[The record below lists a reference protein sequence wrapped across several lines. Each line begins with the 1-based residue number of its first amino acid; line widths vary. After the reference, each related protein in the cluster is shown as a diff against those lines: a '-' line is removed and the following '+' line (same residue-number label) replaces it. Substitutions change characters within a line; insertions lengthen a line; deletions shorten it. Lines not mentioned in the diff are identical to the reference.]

1 MREAN
6 IAPVLFVRGVR
17 DGGSLMISRVSG
29 ALVHMTSLPYI
40 SRDLVTALATIRH
53 PSLAPIYTI
62 QLENKGPSRVFSG
75 YTLQPSLKRRLD
87 LALDK
92 TVATKYAIPAKDPFS
107 SAVLSFL
114 YTDLVELLSY
124 VLSEYADKRIFLSH
138 DAIKTLLDNIIDIA
152 CLRLDNY
159 GILRVQLDLK
169 RYVDYDTLSSISEH
183 PLGFTH
189 NLSALED
196 YVFYQLGKLLL
207 SLTFF
212 NREASYKHEKRLS
225 LKEEL
230 SNLKLCTIYSNALY
244 HLVTCKDAD
253 RRLSSLKAN
262 EYYRSMMATSYIRRG
277 MHIVSQ
283 NGYSIYPL
291 HRAVAAG
298 DVAHVRLLSRVC
310 AGHHHQDAKS
320 CFLLSLETLVE
331 HAADLSFLH
340 NLAVFVPKL
349 YSLAIQSFH
358 LYHLQHSVEHISAA
372 RLQVNMTGNNMSCLI
387 GSCSTCWLL
396 YSATQAM
403 PWQPL
408 LPHEDHGK
416 HSMTATADALSKSMD
431 YASLQMKFP
440 SFMAISNAMEVAL
453 LLAPSECCIN
463 CARVSKG
470 PDTNGGT
477 PGFLYAYQAAL
488 ECGIVQLNSAV
499 AFYEAM
505 IMLDIFEAK
514 HLEYLTGRHFY
525 ASGRLPASFKSR
537 AASHRPMS
545 RPLLRPLS
553 KHRGIAQQSADDR
566 GNESSTRKQKGTP
579 SELAFAMI
587 HQVPFYPV
595 CVAECNGAL
604 DDKGQTA
611 LMRAAILDDLY
622 ALHLLVHIEGQ
633 VRCQNLCGLTAS
645 MFSAIYDH
653 SRALNITIPFECN
666 MTDADGWAAL
676 THAARWVSYDSVL
689 VVSPH
694 EALKFGNQALNILAL
709 EEAADLENI
718 DELGEP
724 HVERP
729 QTRSGTGGGA
739 RSGTSYQSLR
749 GLIKFEIQKYMV
761 VMSDD
766 QMQLSDSYGP
776 SDDSAGD
783 LGIEIKE

>member
-1 MREAN
+1 MQKAR

-17 DGGSLMISRVSG
+17 DGGALMISRVSG

-40 SRDLVTALATIRH
+40 SKDLVTTLATIRH
-53 PSLAPIYTI
+53 PNLAPIYTI
-62 QLENKGPSRVFSG
+62 QLENKGPSRIFSG

-92 TVATKYAIPAKDPFS
+92 TLTAKYALPANDPFS

-114 YTDLVELLSY
+114 YTDLVELFDY
-124 VLSEYADKRIFLSH
+124 ILSEYADKRILLSH
-138 DAIKTLLDNIIDIA
+138 NAIKTLFDNITDIA
-152 CLRLDNY
+152 CLKLDNH

-169 RYVDYDTLSSISEH
+169 RYVDYDTLSGISEY
-183 PLGFTH
+183 PTDFAH
-189 NLSALED
+189 NLSTLEN

-212 NREASYKHEKRLS
+212 NRETGYKQEKRLN
-225 LKEEL
+225 LKEEM
-230 SNLKLCTIYSNALY
+230 SNLNLCPIYSNALY
-244 HLVTCKDAD
+244 HLITCKDTD
-253 RRLSSLKAN
+253 RKLSSLKTN

-283 NGYSIYPL
+283 DRYSIYPL
-291 HRAVAAG
+291 HRAVTAG
-298 DVAHVRLLSRVC
+298 DVAHIRLLSRVC
-310 AGHHHQDAKS
+310 AGHRHQDTKS

-372 RLQVNMTGNNMSCLI
+372 RFQLNIANNNLSCLI
-387 GSCSTCWLL
+387 GSCSICWLL
-396 YSATQAM
+396 YSATRAM

-408 LPHEDHGK
+408 LLHEDHGK
-416 HSMTATADALSKSMD
+416 HSMTTTADTLSKSLD

-440 SFMAISNAMEVAL
+440 SFMAISNAMEIAL

-463 CARVSKG
+463 CARVNKG

-477 PGFLYAYQAAL
+477 SSFLYAYQAAL
-488 ECGIVQLNSAV
+488 ECGIIQLNAAV
-499 AFYEAM
+499 AFYEGM
-505 IMLDIFEAK
+505 VMLDIFEPK
-514 HLEYLTGRHFY
+514 HLEYLTGYHFY
-525 ASGRLPASFKSR
+525 ASGRLPTSFKSR
-537 AASHRPMS
+537 TASHRPMS

-553 KHRGIAQQSADDR
+553 KHRGITQQSTDDR
-566 GNESSTRKQKGTP
+566 GNGSSARKQNGTP

-595 CVAECNGAL
+595 YVAECSGAL

-622 ALHLLVHIEGQ
+622 TLHLLVHIDGQ

-653 SRALNITIPFECN
+653 PRALNITIPFECN
-666 MTDADGWAAL
+666 MTDADGWVAL

-718 DELGEP
+718 DELGEV
-724 HVERP
+724 HMERP
-729 QTRSGTGGGA
+729 QTRSGVSGGTRG
-739 RSGTSYQSLR
+739 GTSYQSLR

-761 VMSDD
+761 VMNDD
-766 QMQLSDSYGP
+766 QMQLSDSYGA